1 MPLKCGRGDS
11 NHDGNSLGAGIRLN
25 DPGGFPTIHR
35 AAQGD
40 TEEMIREELYL

>member
-1 MPLKCGRGDS
+1 MGTRLEPAS
-11 NHDGNSLGAGIRLN
+11 TLN